1 MAETGGVALIAKTL
15 GEQQSEKANNFFSAH
30 YFYCD
35 YRYVMSALGLMIM
48 RPIAIIMGATGDL
61 LDKSVLHGDIMISC
75 QTALML
81 QTVFQSLLPAAE
93 KPKMGLILTLTTAAL
108 ICCLTPCRWVIV
120 GAGRFFG
127 NRTAYRKHSSPCV
140 LFQKK
145 EYLRMI
151 FQRLNKL

>member
-93 KPKMGLILTLTTAAL
+93 KPKMGLILTLTTL
-108 ICCLTPCRWVIV
+108 
-120 GAGRFFG
+120 
-127 NRTAYRKHSSPCV
+127 H
-140 LFQKK
+140 
-145 EYLRMI
+145 
-151 FQRLNKL
+151 